1 MISIDTPASETLTG
15 KVQRWEVGGDFPWMP
30 PPRSRCIQ
38 FPSRSVYFALGR
50 HCVIALLEVLG
61 PKPKRRLWIPSF
73 FCFEVAKSWSQWF
86 NVNVYRDDPRWPEPD
101 WRSLSPDPCD
111 IVIAVNYFASREADP
126 WDDWHQRK
134 SCILVEDHSHDPLS
148 EWALTSQAD
157 YVFSSLRKTLP
168 IPDGAVLWSPM
179 KNRLPRP
186 RMSSTVPGANQK
198 LSAML
203 WKAEYLQGAGGP
215 KLKQKYLS
223 LLRRSEIKL
232 DACRLVGTSS
242 FTRKYIS
249 GGVPER
255 WRMRRARNVRYLV
268 QELKDWPI
276 ACPLFSTWP
285 EGAVPLALVLV
296 FRSAGERDRYRSMLS
311 FHDVYCPIHWVG
323 GHTAFPEERDLSSR
337 ILTVPSDQRYTVM
350 DMKKV
355 ARILLGLNSTLHN
368 ATEDNYRGAR
378 SVRE

>member
-1 MISIDTPASETLTG
+1 MISIDTPASETPTG
-15 KVQRWEVGGDFPWMP
+15 KVDRWEVGGDFPWMP
-30 PPRSRCIQ
+30 PPGSRCIQ

-50 HCVIALLEVLG
+50 HCVIALLEVLE

-73 FCFEVAKSWSQWF
+73 FCFDVAKSWSRWF
-86 NVNVYRDDPRWPEPD
+86 NVSFYRDDPRWPEPD

-126 WDDWHQRK
+126 WNDWHRRK

-168 IPDGAVLWSPM
+168 IPDGAVLWSPK
-179 KNRLPRP
+179 KNRLPSP
-186 RMSSTVPGANQK
+186 RMSSAVPGAKQK

-215 KLKQKYLS
+215 ELKQRYRS

-232 DACRLVGTSS
+232 DACRPVGTSS

-249 GGVPER
+249 RGVPER
-255 WRMRRARNVRYLV
+255 WRIRRANNVRYLV
-268 QELKDWPI
+268 RELKDWPV
-276 ACPLFSTWP
+276 AGPLFSSWP
-285 EGAVPLALVLV
+285 EGSVPLALVLV
-296 FRSAGERDRYRSMLS
+296 FRSAGERDHYRSRLS
-311 FHDVYCPIHWVG
+311 SHDVYCPIHWVC
-323 GHTAFPEERDLSSR
+323 GHTKFPESRDLSSR
-337 ILTVPSDQRYTVM
+337 ILTVPSDQRYTVV

-355 ARILLGLNSTLHN
+355 ARILLSLNSTIRN
-368 ATEDNYRGAR
+368 AAEYDYKGAR
-378 SVRE
+378 RVRE